1 VRIARIIYVLLSPTG
16 CPSGLGELVSLIYL
30 GAPLARGG
38 SQMKSGVSKRSLS
51 MMVLLTLLI
60 MPLVAQAQRRTKP
73 RLRRTAVRKT
83 TTPPVG
89 PLVPVGTNLKIRLED
104 TLSSKDSRVGD
115 RFTATVLD
123 PVRFNEGTVSGHISS
138 IQKSGKVKG
147 RTSMNLAFNSIRLSD
162 GRSGTLHG
170 YVTRVYGNSSNRA
183 DNEGGVESG
192 SRTNQALKR
201 GGIGA
206 AGGAI
211 LGAIV
216 GGGKGAA
223 IGLILGGAGG
233 AGSLAVQGS
242 KELKLESGTEMVVR
256 VTR

>member
-1 VRIARIIYVLLSPTG
+1 
-16 CPSGLGELVSLIYL
+16 
-30 GAPLARGG
+30 
-38 SQMKSGVSKRSLS
+38 MKSGVSKRSVCLTVVLS
-51 MMVLLTLLI
+51 MLAMLVLP
-60 MPLVAQAQRRTKP
+60 MLVQGQTRRKP
-73 RLRRTAVRKT
+73 RLRRAVVRKT
-83 TTPPVG
+83 TPVG
-89 PLVPVGTNLKIRLED
+89 PLVPIGTNLKIRIED

-123 PVRFNEGTVSGHISS
+123 PVRFNEARVTGHIGS
-138 IQKSGKVKG
+138 IQKSGKIKG
-147 RTSMNLAFNSIRLSD
+147 RTSMNLAFDSIELPDSRR
-162 GRSGTLHG
+162 GVLHG
-170 YVTRVYGNSSNRA
+170 YVTRVYGGGSERA

-233 AGSLAVQGS
+233 AGSLAIQGS
-242 KELKLESGTEMVVR
+242 KELRIESGTEMLIR